1 MQEIEYLLY
10 LSHDME
16 DRLRVSAH
24 KEKGD
29 ILEFVVQYEGLFSD
43 RWDPSIRYDT
53 AHGFAH
59 RDLIWPTGKIDK
71 QPLFF
76 DNYNMAFT
84 YASLDLKANW
94 AGYRK
99 AYEQEIRK

>member
-1 MQEIEYLLY
+1 VQEIEYLIY
-10 LSHDME
+10 LSSDME
-16 DRLRVSAH
+16 DRLRVSAQ

-29 ILEFVVQYEGLFSD
+29 ILEFVVQYEALFAGN
-43 RWDPSIRYDT
+43 WNPIIRYDT

-59 RDLIWPTGKIDK
+59 RDLIRPSGKVEK

-76 DNYNMAFT
+76 DNYNLAFT

-94 AGYRK
+94 VNYRE
-99 AYEQEIRK
+99 AYE

>member
-1 MQEIEYLLY
+1 MQELEYLLY
-10 LSHDME
+10 LSGDME

-29 ILEFVVQYEGLFSD
+29 ILEFVVQYEGLFSNS
-43 RWDPSIRYDT
+43 WKPIIRYDT

-59 RDLIWPTGKIDK
+59 RDLIRPSGKVDK

-76 DNYNMAFT
+76 DNYNIAFT

-94 AGYRK
+94 GNYRK
-99 AYEQEIRK
+99 VYEQEMKK